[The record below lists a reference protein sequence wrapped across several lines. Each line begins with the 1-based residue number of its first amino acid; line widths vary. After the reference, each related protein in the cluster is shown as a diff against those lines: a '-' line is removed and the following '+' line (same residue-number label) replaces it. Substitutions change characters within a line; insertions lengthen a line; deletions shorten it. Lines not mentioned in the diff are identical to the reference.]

1 MLALHEKGGAAQAV
15 LEERLLYFQQVL
27 RTLQDGLGAAVT
39 VAEADEEGGRDEEG
53 GGGLSVRRVL
63 LPAFGECGLWR
74 AVGVNVAEQEE
85 IVEGMKAGL
94 LAAAR
99 WVGRS
104 GGRTCAF

>member
-1 MLALHEKGGAAQAV
+1 MLALHDKGGAAHAV
-15 LEERLLYFQQVL
+15 LEERLIYFQQVL

-39 VAEADEEGGRDEEG
+39 VAEAGTEEDERGEEEG

-63 LPAFGECGLWR
+63 LPTFEACGLWR
-74 AVGVNVAEQEE
+74 AVAANVAEQEA

-99 WVGRS
+99 
-104 GGRTCAF
+104 